1 MSFRKTALLLAMG
14 MAAMATPLAFADD
27 NDSNQ
32 AFAAQVKKMANKDGM
47 VSKKDYMAMAE
58 KRFDMMDKQKK
69 GMLTQDDIM
78 KIFGMNK
85 GQ

>member
-1 MSFRKTALLLAMG
+1 MNLKKTALFLTMG
-14 MAAMATPLAFADD
+14 MAAMATPLAFADHID
-27 NDSNQ
+27 PNFSAD
-32 AFAAQVKKMANKDGM
+32 VKKMANKDGM
-47 VSKKDYMAMAE
+47 VTKKDFMAMAE

-78 KIFGMNK
+78 HIFGMSK